1 MTEQTNTVKHQSVI
15 VFTLMEDGSQCIKS
29 LGENGD
35 DEAEEFTDKCIE
47 LLREII
53 SIGEMKDVSG

>member
-1 MTEQTNTVKHQSVI
+1 MKEQANTVKYQSVI

-35 DEAEEFTDKCIE
+35 DEAEKFTDSCIE
-47 LLREII
+47 LLREIM
-53 SIGEMKDVSG
+53 SITEEPEDD